1 MTTTTGDRIL
11 TLDTVRGVAVMGILL
26 LNIIAFAMPQAAY
39 MNPRA
44 YGGSEGLDLAVWLG
58 NFVLFDGKM
67 RGLFSFL
74 FGASTLLVIEAATAK
89 GESAARVHYARMVW
103 LLVFGL
109 LHCWLVWWG
118 DILSH
123 YAIIGMTL
131 FLFRKAPV
139 KRLIGI
145 GIALLVIHQVI
156 ALMMLMGLE
165 FARAGVASPN
175 VEQAREA
182 RAMIEAFRLTF
193 GVPPE
198 AVLTENIAIHRG
210 GGWLE
215 IAKDRFKTAAWG
227 PLGMLFVFG
236 FETLAYM
243 LFGMAAFRSG
253 MLTGAWE
260 RRRYLRWVLIGFG
273 IGIPIYVAIA
283 AFILGADFSMS
294 AIVLGSV
301 VLTIPVRPLMI
312 MAWGSLIILLMRPGG
327 ALTAR
332 IAAAGRMAFTN
343 YLATSLI
350 CTTLF
355 YGYGLG
361 WYGELSRAEVYLVVL
376 AVWALM
382 LIWSKPWLERFA
394 YGPLEWLWRSLAR
407 GSAQPMAG
415 GALARSVANAAQ

>member
-1 MTTTTGDRIL
+1 MATTANNRIL

-26 LNIIAFAMPQAAY
+26 LNIIAFSMPPAAY

-58 NFVLFDGKM
+58 NFILFDGKM

-74 FGASTLLVIEAATAK
+74 FGASTLLVIDGAGMK
-89 GESAARVHYARMVW
+89 GESAARTHYARMVW

-109 LHCWLVWWG
+109 LHCWLIWWG

-123 YAIIGMTL
+123 YAMIGMIA
-131 FLFRKAPV
+131 FFFRNVSV

-145 GIALLVIHQVI
+145 GICLLVVQLLI
-156 ALMMLMGLE
+156 ALTMLMGIE
-165 FARAGVASPN
+165 FAHANIASPDA
-175 VEQAREA
+175 QTARDA
-182 RAMIEAFRLTF
+182 RQMLADFTLNF

-198 AVLTENIAIHRG
+198 AAIAREVGIHQ
-210 GGWLE
+210 GGWLD
-215 IAKDRFKTAAWG
+215 IATERFRVHAWIPIG
-227 PLGMLFVFG
+227 TLFILG

-260 RRRYLRWVLIGFG
+260 RRRYLRWAVVGFG
-273 IGIPIYVAIA
+273 VGIPAYVMFALLMIDA
-283 AFILGADFSMS
+283 DYSISSVMLGV
-294 AIVLGSV
+294 I

-312 MAWGSLIILLMRPGG
+312 LGWASLIILLMRPGG
-327 ALTAR
+327 MLTTR

-343 YLATSLI
+343 YLASSLI
-350 CTTLF
+350 CTTIF

-407 GSAQPMAG
+407 GRLQPMTG
-415 GALARSVANAAQ
+415 GALRPAVANATQ

>member
-1 MTTTTGDRIL
+1 MATTASDRIL

-26 LNIIAFAMPQAAY
+26 LNIIAFAMPPAAY

-58 NFVLFDGKM
+58 NFILFDGKM

-74 FGASTLLVIEAATAK
+74 FGASTLLVIDGATAK
-89 GESAARVHYARMVW
+89 GESAAKTHYARMVW

-109 LHCWLVWWG
+109 VHCWLIWWG
-118 DILSH
+118 DILNH
-123 YAIIGMTL
+123 YAVIGMML
-131 FLFRKAPV
+131 FFFRNTPV

-145 GIALLVIHQVI
+145 GIALLVLQQLI
-156 ALMMLMGLE
+156 ALAMIMGVE
-165 FARAGVASPN
+165 FARAGIASPDAETARN
-175 VEQAREA
+175 AREMLDGFNLA
-182 RAMIEAFRLTF
+182 F

-198 AVLTENIAIHRG
+198 AALTSDVATYR
-210 GGWLE
+210 GGWLD
-215 IAKDRFKTAAWG
+215 IARERFKTAASA
-227 PLGMLFVFG
+227 PLSMLFIFG
-236 FETLAYM
+236 CETLAYM

-260 RRRYLRWVLIGFG
+260 RRRYLRWVAIGFG
-273 IGIPIYVAIA
+273 VGIPAYIALAILM
-283 AFILGADFSMS
+283 IGADFSMS
-294 AIVLGSV
+294 SIVLGV
-301 VLTIPVRPLMI
+301 IVLTVPVRPLMI
-312 MAWGSLIILLMRPGG
+312 LGWASLIILLMRPGG
-327 ALTAR
+327 ALTTR

-361 WYGELSRAEVYLVVL
+361 WYGELSRAEVYLVVF

-382 LIWSKPWLERFA
+382 LLWSKPWLERFA

-407 GSAQPMAG
+407 GSFQPMAG
-415 GALARSVANAAQ
+415 GALTRTVANVTQ